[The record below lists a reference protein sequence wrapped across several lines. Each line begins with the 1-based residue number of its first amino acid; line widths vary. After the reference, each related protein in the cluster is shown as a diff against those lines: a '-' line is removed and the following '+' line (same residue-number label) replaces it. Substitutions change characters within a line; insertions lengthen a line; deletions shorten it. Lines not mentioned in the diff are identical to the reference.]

1 MRCSNCFE
9 EVKPV
14 VAIDI
19 DGTLADYHNHF
30 INFAIGWLGS
40 GSKQPRGVE
49 AFDGSE
55 PHREWFVR
63 TMRVDV
69 STFRAIKL
77 AFRQGG
83 MKRTMPIYRESAETI
98 NAVRDMGAEVWL
110 TTTRPWE
117 RFDRVD
123 PDTRHWLAEHGIEF
137 DGLIYDDN
145 KMSALAE
152 RVDPDRVVAVVDDL
166 EEELQEAHQLFD
178 NAVTIMRKTIHN
190 RGVNWPHEGYMEDVR
205 RWIGESIDMWNQKY
219 EQNAA

>member
-1 MRCSNCFE
+1 
-9 EVKPV
+9 VIKPV

-30 INFAIGWLGS
+30 INFAVAWLGGES
-40 GSKQPRGVE
+40 RRPKGNS
-49 AFDGSE
+49 AYDGSE
-55 PHREWFVR
+55 SHREWFTR
-63 TMRVDV
+63 TMGVDV
-69 STFRAIKL
+69 STFRSIKL

-98 NAVRDMGAEVWL
+98 NAIRDLGAEVWL

-123 PDTRHWLAEHGIEF
+123 PDTRHWLSEHGIEF

-145 KMSALAE
+145 KMYALAE
-152 RVDPDRVVAVVDDL
+152 RVDPARVAAVVDDL
-166 EEELQEAHQLFD
+166 EEVLQEAHQLFD

-190 RGVNWPHEGYMEDVR
+190 RGVSWVHEGYMTDIQI
-205 RWIGESIDMWNQKY
+205 WIGESIKEWNAKY
-219 EQNAA
+219 EQEEEAAA

>member
-1 MRCSNCFE
+1 MKCSNCHM

-19 DGTLADYHNHF
+19 DGTLADYHEHF
-30 INFAIGWLGS
+30 INFAVAWLGQ
-40 GSKQPRGVE
+40 GSSKPRGSR

-55 PHREWFVR
+55 AHRDWFVWA
-63 TMRVDV
+63 MGVDV
-69 STFRAIKL
+69 TTFRSIKL

-83 MKRTMPIYRESAETI
+83 MKRTMPIFRESAETVK
-98 NAVRDMGAEVWL
+98 AVKAMGAEVWL

-123 PDTRHWLAEHGIEF
+123 PDTRHWLAENGIEF

-145 KMSALAE
+145 KMAALAE
-152 RVDPDRVVAVVDDL
+152 RVDPSRVVAVVDDL
-166 EEELQEAHQLFD
+166 TEELEEAHQLFD

-190 RGVNWPHEGYMEDVR
+190 RGVNWPHEGYMGDVR
-205 RWIGESIDMWNQKY
+205 KWIEESINDWNERY
-219 EQNAA
+219 ESDAA